1 MVFDTDMFIW
11 VERGNAAAAR
21 LMDEDQERFI
31 SVQSYMELLQCARDA
46 RQQERV
52 RSFLREF
59 GFRTL
64 PLTEGVGHRAAMYIE
79 QYSLSNGLRTG
90 DAIVAATAAEQG
102 LILCSS
108 NVKHFRPIRDLKFR
122 GFRPLRA

>member
-1 MVFDTDMFIW
+1 MFIW
-11 VERGNAAAAR
+11 VGRGNAAAAR

>member
-1 MVFDTDMFIW
+1 MFIW

>member
-1 MVFDTDMFIW
+1 MFIW

-21 LMDEDQERFI
+21 LMDQDRERFI
-31 SVQSYMELLQCARDA
+31 AVQSYMELLQCARDA

-64 PLTEGVGHRAAMYIE
+64 PLTEGIGHRAAMYIE
-79 QYSLSNGLRTG
+79 QYSLSHRLRPG
-90 DAIVAATAAEQG
+90 DAIIAATAAEQG
-102 LILCSS
+102 LTLCSS
-108 NVKHFRPIRDLKFR
+108 NVKHFRPIRGLKFR
-122 GFRPLRA
+122 GFEPVAAKP